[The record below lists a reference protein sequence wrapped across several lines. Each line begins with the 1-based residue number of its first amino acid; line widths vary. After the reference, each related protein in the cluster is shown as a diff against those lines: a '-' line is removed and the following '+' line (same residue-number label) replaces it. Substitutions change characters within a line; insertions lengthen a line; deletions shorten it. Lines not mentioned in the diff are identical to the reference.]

1 MTATSSTML
10 MMGALLGTGAW
21 LRPNQAAA
29 AAPSPSTPS
38 SSSTNPYDSYAAN
51 YDDLDGGGAARWLG
65 LDAARQEIIGKA
77 HGRVLECGV
86 GTGLNLPFY
95 NFKKGGSVPPVALD
109 AIDLSPGMLREAKVK
124 ASRLGL
130 GEERVRF
137 QEMDVA
143 KLTFADASFDCVCD
157 TFSLCV
163 YPDPL
168 QALREM
174 ARVCK
179 PGVGRVLLLENSRSD
194 LAPLA
199 AYQDATAGVVARN
212 GGKGCV
218 YNQDVPKLAQ
228 AAGLQ
233 VVGRKSLAGG
243 LFTMLECTRRWKH

>member
-1 MTATSSTML
+1 ML
-10 MMGALLGTGAW
+10 MMGAALLGTGAW
-21 LRPNQAAA
+21 QRPKQAA
-29 AAPSPSTPS
+29 AAPSPSS
-38 SSSTNPYDSYAAN
+38 FSSTANPYDSYAAN

-95 NFKKGGSVPPVALD
+95 KFNEDQKLVALD
-109 AIDLSPGMLREAKVK
+109 AIDLSPGMLREARAK
-124 ASRLGL
+124 AARLGL

-143 KLTFADASFDCVCD
+143 KLMFADGSFDCVCD

-194 LAPLA
+194 LAPIA
-199 AYQDATAGVVARN
+199 AYQDATASVVARN

-233 VVGRKSLAGG
+233 VMGRKSLAGG
-243 LFTMLECTRRWKH
+243 LFTMLECTRAV